1 MKTLI
6 ILKAKIFG
14 FNVIMYRDKYPNG
27 VKYYRVVSS
36 LHVLDYLRGTLH
48 VTSDFNKAFDTYRNA
63 VSEIVDNEIA
73 CYKKEHGYE
82 DY

>member
-6 ILKAKIFG
+6 ILEEKIFG

-27 VKYYRVVSS
+27 EKKYRVVSG
-36 LHVLDYLRGTLH
+36 LHVLDYLRGIMC
-48 VTSDFNKAFDTYRNA
+48 VTSDYNKAFDVYRNA

-73 CYKKEHGYE
+73 GYKKEHGYK
-82 DY
+82 